1 MKHIADAPTAFLG
14 LDCGGTR
21 SVAIYEGAGLT
32 RRAEAGPGNVR
43 LLSDARL
50 LTLFRELKSVHK
62 NLPWPKAVAIG
73 MAGARTDSDRAL
85 VRRAAEK
92 IWPGVP
98 CAAWGDLDTAL
109 AAAEIDERVGE
120 NKLSALV
127 VALSG
132 TGSCFFGKD
141 ARGQNVK
148 VGGWGHIVGDK
159 GSAYEIGL
167 RALKAVLFYFDR
179 DGRVSPLGCRV
190 LRFLAL
196 NELNDLPPWALT
208 ASKTDIAALAR
219 EVSAAAATGDRIARD
234 ILEGAAHSIAKD
246 ALTCAG
252 RLTKRGARV
261 KFVLAGSV
269 LLNQPAFQKR
279 VAGIIRAEWPGAE
292 VVPLR
297 HEAALGAVALAKN
310 LLSKVQGPKSKVANQ
325 PAADLGHWT
334 KDFGLLDSPTEQRHP
349 LSMNLDQLP
358 LDRAILLMLSED
370 EKIPGAILAE
380 QKSIERAV
388 RGVVRSFKS
397 GGRLLYIGAGTSGR
411 LGVLDASECPP
422 TFRTDPDLVQG
433 IIAGGQTALWRA
445 VEGAEDDP
453 AAGARTMEARG
464 VNHRDTVIGIAAS
477 GRTPFVWGALD
488 EAKARGATTVL
499 LTLNPH
505 LKIPRAHRP
514 DIFIAPN
521 VGPEILTGSTRLKS
535 GTATK
540 LILNIITTLAMV
552 RTGKVLSNLMVDV
565 KASNVK
571 LRARAVR
578 IVRTLTGWD
587 EPTALAA
594 LEKTK
599 WVIKDAVGKSA
610 GRSGVSAERRQSK

>member
-1 MKHIADAPTAFLG
+1 MKHTSDAPPAFLG

-21 SVAIYEGAGLT
+21 SVAIYECGGTT
-32 RRAEAGPGNVR
+32 RRVEAGPGNVR
-43 LLSDARL
+43 LLSEVQL
-50 LTLFRELKSVHK
+50 LALFRELKSVHK
-62 NLPWPKAVAIG
+62 DLPAPSAIAIG
-73 MAGARTDSDRAL
+73 MAGARLDYDRAR
-85 VRRAAEK
+85 VRRAAAK
-92 IWPGVP
+92 VWPSIP
-98 CAAWGDLDTAL
+98 CSAWGDLDTAL

-127 VALSG
+127 AALSG
-132 TGSCFFGKD
+132 TGSCFFGKN

-148 VGGWGHIVGDK
+148 VGGWGHVVGDK

-167 RALKAVLFYFDR
+167 RALKAVLFYYDR
-179 DGRVSPLGCRV
+179 DSRVSPLGRRI
-190 LRFLAL
+190 LRFLLL

-219 EVSAAAATGDRIARD
+219 EVSAAASVGDRIARD

-246 ALTCAG
+246 ALICAG
-252 RLTKRGARV
+252 RLAKRGTRV

-279 VAGIIRAEWPGAE
+279 VAGLIRADWRNAE
-292 VVPLR
+292 VVPLK
-297 HEAALGAVALAKN
+297 HEAALGAVSLAKQ
-310 LLSKVQGPKSKVANQ
+310 SAQFKVQNSKFRIQ
-325 PAADLGHWT
+325 SSPTPRHWT
-334 KDFGLLDSPTEQRHP
+334 SNLGLLDSPTEQRHP
-349 LSMNLDQLP
+349 LSMKLDALP

-380 QKSIERAV
+380 KDSIERAV
-388 RGVVRSFKS
+388 RSIVRSFKT
-397 GGRLLYIGAGTSGR
+397 GGRLLYVGAGTSGR

-453 AAGARTMEARG
+453 AAGARALEARDA
-464 VNHRDTVIGIAAS
+464 NRRDTVVGIAAS

-488 EAKARGATTVL
+488 QAKAKGATTVL

-514 DIFIAPN
+514 DILIAPN
-521 VGPEILTGSTRLKS
+521 VGPEILTGSTRLRS

-540 LILNIITTLAMV
+540 LVLNILTTLAMV

-594 LEKTK
+594 LGKTK
-599 WVIKDAVGKSA
+599 WVIKDAVHLSPRKL
-610 GRSGVSAERRQSK
+610 RR

>member
-1 MKHIADAPTAFLG
+1 MKQSSDAPTAFLG

-21 SVAIYEGAGLT
+21 SVAIYEGAGVT

-43 LLSDARL
+43 LLSDAQL
-50 LTLFRELKSVHK
+50 LALFRELKSVHQ
-62 NLPWPKAVAIG
+62 NLPAPRAIAIG
-73 MAGARTDSDRAL
+73 MAGARLDSDRDR
-85 VRRAAEK
+85 VRAAAAK

-98 CAAWGDLDTAL
+98 CSAWGDLDTAL
-109 AAAEIDERVGE
+109 AAAELDERVGE

-132 TGSCFFGKD
+132 TGSCFFGKN

-167 RALKAVLFYFDR
+167 RALKAVLFYADR
-179 DGRVSPLGCRV
+179 DGKIPPLGRRL
-190 LRFLAL
+190 LRFLLL

-219 EVSAAAATGDRIARD
+219 EVSAAAAAGDRIARD
-234 ILEGAAHSIAKD
+234 ILAGAAHSIAKD
-246 ALTCAG
+246 ALICAG
-252 RLTKRGARV
+252 RLTKHGARV

-269 LLNQPAFQKR
+269 LLNQPKFQRR
-279 VAGIIRAEWPGAE
+279 VAAFIRAGWRGAE
-292 VVPLR
+292 IVPLE
-297 HEAALGAVALAKN
+297 HEAALGAVSLAKQ
-310 LLSKVQGPKSKVANQ
+310 SVEFKVQSAKFRVQSSPG
-325 PAADLGHWT
+325 LGHWT

-349 LSMNLDQLP
+349 LSMKLDQLP
-358 LDRAILLMLSED
+358 LDRAIRLMLSED
-370 EKIPGAILAE
+370 EKIPAAILAE
-380 QKSIERAV
+380 SKEIERAV
-388 RGVVRSFKS
+388 QSVVHSFKN

-422 TFRTDPDLVQG
+422 TFRTHPDLVQG

-453 AAGARTMEARG
+453 AAGARTMEART
-464 VNHRDTVIGIAAS
+464 VNRRDTVIGIAAS

-488 EAKARGATTVL
+488 EAKARGATTAL
-499 LTLNPH
+499 ITLNPN
-505 LKIPRAHRP
+505 LQIPRAHRP

-521 VGPEILTGSTRLKS
+521 TGPEILTGSTRLKS

-552 RTGKVLSNLMVDV
+552 QTGKVLSNLMVDV

-587 EPTALAA
+587 EPAALAA
-594 LEKTK
+594 LERTR
-599 WVIKDAVGKSA
+599 WVIKDAV
-610 GRSGVSAERRQSK
+610 RQSPRKSKH

>member
-1 MKHIADAPTAFLG
+1 MKHTSDAPPAFLG

-21 SVAIYEGAGLT
+21 SVAIYECGGTT

-43 LLSDARL
+43 LLSEAQL
-50 LTLFRELKSVHK
+50 LALFRELKSVHK
-62 NLPWPKAVAIG
+62 DLPAPSAIAIG
-73 MAGARTDSDRAL
+73 MAGARLDSDRAR
-85 VRRAAEK
+85 VRRAAAK
-92 IWPGVP
+92 IWPSIP
-98 CAAWGDLDTAL
+98 CSAWGDLDTAL

-132 TGSCFFGKD
+132 TGSCFFGKN

-167 RALKAVLFYFDR
+167 RALKAVLFYYDR
-179 DGRVSPLGCRV
+179 DGRVPPLGRRI
-190 LRFLAL
+190 LRFLLL
-196 NELNDLPPWALT
+196 NELNDLPPWVLT

-219 EVSAAAATGDRIARD
+219 EVSAAANVGDRIARD

-246 ALTCAG
+246 ALICAG
-252 RLTKRGARV
+252 RLTKRGTRV

-279 VAGIIRAEWPGAE
+279 VAGFIHAGWRRAE
-292 VVPLR
+292 VVPLK
-297 HEAALGAVALAKN
+297 HEAALGAVSLAKQ
-310 LLSKVQGPKSKVANQ
+310 LLSKAQSPKSKAGSLSTPNSQ
-325 PAADLGHWT
+325 LSTAPRHWT
-334 KDFGLLDSPTEQRHP
+334 SSLGLLDSPTEQRHP
-349 LSMNLDQLP
+349 LSMKLDALP

-380 QKSIERAV
+380 KDSIKRAV
-388 RGVVRSFKS
+388 RSIVRSFKT
-397 GGRLLYIGAGTSGR
+397 GGRLLYVGAGTSGR

-422 TFRTDPDLVQG
+422 TFRTDPELVQG

-445 VEGAEDDP
+445 VEGAEDEP
-453 AAGARTMEARG
+453 AAGARALESRD
-464 VNHRDTVIGIAAS
+464 VNRRDTVVGIAAS

-488 EAKARGATTVL
+488 QAKAKGATTVL

-505 LKIPRAHRP
+505 LKIPRAHQP
-514 DIFIAPN
+514 DILIAPN
-521 VGPEILTGSTRLKS
+521 VGPEILTGSTRLRS

-540 LILNIITTLAMV
+540 LVLNILTTLAMV
-552 RTGKVLSNLMVDV
+552 RTGKVLSNLMADV

-578 IVRTLTGWD
+578 IVCTLTGWN
-587 EPTALAA
+587 EPTALTA
-594 LEKTK
+594 LEKSK
-599 WVIKDAVGKSA
+599 WVIKDAVRKPP
-610 GRSGVSAERRQSK
+610 RKPNR

>member
-1 MKHIADAPTAFLG
+1 MKHTSDAPAAFLG

-21 SVAIYEGAGLT
+21 SVAIYEGVGET

-43 LLSDARL
+43 LLSEAQL
-50 LTLFRELKSVHK
+50 LALFRELKSVHK
-62 NLPWPKAVAIG
+62 NLPAPAAVAIG
-73 MAGARTDSDRAL
+73 MAGARLDSDRAR

-98 CAAWGDLDTAL
+98 CSAWGDLDTAL
-109 AAAEIDERVGE
+109 AAAELDERVGE

-132 TGSCFFGKD
+132 TGSCFFGKN

-179 DGRVSPLGCRV
+179 DGRVSPLGRRL
-190 LRFLAL
+190 LRFLLL

-219 EVSAAAATGDRIARD
+219 EVSIAASTGDRIARD
-234 ILEGAAHSIAKD
+234 ILEGAAHSIATD
-246 ALTCAG
+246 ALICAG
-252 RLTKRGARV
+252 RLAKRGARV

-279 VAGIIRAEWPGAE
+279 VAAFIRAGWRNAE
-292 VVPLR
+292 VVPLK
-297 HEAALGAVALAKN
+297 HEAALGAVSLAKQ
-310 LLSKVQGPKSKVANQ
+310 LVEFKVQSS
-325 PAADLGHWT
+325 PALGHWT
-334 KDFGLLDSPTEQRHP
+334 SNLGLLDSPTEQRHP
-349 LSMNLDQLP
+349 LSMKLDELP
-358 LDRAILLMLSED
+358 LDRAILLMLTED
-370 EKIPGAILAE
+370 EKIPAAILAE
-380 QKSIERAV
+380 SKAIERAV
-388 RGVVRSFKS
+388 KSAVRSFKT

-453 AAGARTMEARG
+453 AAGARALESRG
-464 VNHRDTVIGIAAS
+464 VNRCDTVVGIAAS

-488 EAKARGATTVL
+488 HAKAQGATTVL

-505 LKIPRAHRP
+505 LKIPRDHRP
-514 DIFIAPN
+514 DILIAPN

-540 LILNIITTLAMV
+540 LVLNIITTLAMV

-587 EPTALAA
+587 EPAALAA

-599 WVIKDAVGKSA
+599 WVIKDAV
-610 GRSGVSAERRQSK
+610 RQSPRKSKH

>member
-1 MKHIADAPTAFLG
+1 MKHTSDAPPACLG

-21 SVAIYEGAGLT
+21 SVAIYECGGTT
-32 RRAEAGPGNVR
+32 RRVEAGPGNVR
-43 LLSDARL
+43 LLSEVQL
-50 LTLFRELKSVHK
+50 LALFRELKSVHK
-62 NLPWPKAVAIG
+62 DLPAPSAIAIG
-73 MAGARTDSDRAL
+73 MAGARLDCDRAR
-85 VRRAAEK
+85 VRRAAAK
-92 IWPGVP
+92 VWPSIP
-98 CAAWGDLDTAL
+98 CSAWGDLDTAL

-127 VALSG
+127 AALSG
-132 TGSCFFGKD
+132 TGSCFFGKN

-148 VGGWGHIVGDK
+148 VGGWGHVVGDK

-167 RALKAVLFYFDR
+167 RALKAVLFYYDR
-179 DGRVSPLGCRV
+179 DSRVSPLGRRI
-190 LRFLAL
+190 LRFLLL

-219 EVSAAAATGDRIARD
+219 EVSAAASVGDRIARD

-246 ALTCAG
+246 ALICAG
-252 RLTKRGARV
+252 RLAKRGTRV

-279 VAGIIRAEWPGAE
+279 VAGLIRADWRNAE
-292 VVPLR
+292 VVPLK
-297 HEAALGAVALAKN
+297 HEAALGAVSLAKQ
-310 LLSKVQGPKSKVANQ
+310 SAQFKVQNSKFRIQ
-325 PAADLGHWT
+325 SSPTPRHWT
-334 KDFGLLDSPTEQRHP
+334 SNLGLLDSPTEQRHP
-349 LSMNLDQLP
+349 LSMKLDALP

-380 QKSIERAV
+380 KDSIERAV
-388 RGVVRSFKS
+388 RSIVRSFKT
-397 GGRLLYIGAGTSGR
+397 GGRLLYVGAGTSGR

-453 AAGARTMEARG
+453 AAGARALEARDA
-464 VNHRDTVIGIAAS
+464 NRRDTVVGIAAS

-488 EAKARGATTVL
+488 QAKAKGATTVL

-514 DIFIAPN
+514 DILIAPN
-521 VGPEILTGSTRLKS
+521 VGPEILTGSTRLRS

-540 LILNIITTLAMV
+540 LVLNILTTLAMV

-594 LEKTK
+594 LGKTK
-599 WVIKDAVGKSA
+599 WVIKDAVHLSPRKL
-610 GRSGVSAERRQSK
+610 RR